1 MDEIATSIA
10 AAVEQQDGSTK
21 EIARNV
27 QQAAQGTQG
36 VMQNIAD
43 VTRASGQVG
52 SAAELVL
59 DSAGELAKQSERL
72 KQEVESFLETV
83 RAA

>member
-1 MDEIATSIA
+1 
-10 AAVEQQDGSTK
+10 VEEQGGSTK

-52 SAAELVL
+52 NAAELVL

-72 KQEVESFLETV
+72 KKEVENFLGTV

>member
-1 MDEIATSIA
+1 ME
-10 AAVEQQDGSTK
+10 EQGGSTK

-52 SAAELVL
+52 NASELVL

-72 KQEVESFLETV
+72 KKEVENVLGTV